1 LRIQLVQR
9 CNSEQVRE
17 EIKNQFISLLVL
29 ALYITAIILLG
40 KNGITKTY
48 TDINLYGGLWYAIVT
63 FILLIIVDDT
73 WFYWSHRFMHNPKI
87 YKYIHA
93 LHHKS
98 LDVNPFSGF
107 SFHVFE
113 VAALFFWLIPFSII
127 IPIYLPV
134 IAIFAIYA
142 AINNVIGRLGY
153 ELYPKWFEKTWL
165 KYKTNS
171 THHNLHHTK
180 YNGNYALHFRFWDIV
195 CGTEFAESEAVVH
208 EIQNRTDAVIKLNNK
223 YISLKISKIVK
234 ETSDVCSMYFNDV
247 PAKFF
252 DYYTGQYI
260 NLRVK
265 IEGQNYDRVFSL
277 SSSPTEDKFLR
288 ITMKLNGMVT
298 NHIFN
303 DAKVGD
309 IVEAFMPLGDFYIHP
324 NPNNSTNYLFVAG
337 GSGITPIFS
346 MIKTVL
352 SKEPK
357 SKVTLFYAN
366 RSEESTIFAK
376 EISELENKFDQFKVV
391 NFISGKRRLDK
402 KTVQEFIENH
412 SNPQIYLCGPAGL
425 KLAIKSYLKEC
436 SVHINNIHDEEFA
449 DAYVKLIPNF
459 FQKRTKSI

>member
-1 LRIQLVQR
+1 MQDFITTLAQGYFIAFISNFPIFAGAYLIFWLLLSKKLTKLRIQLVQR

-165 KYKTNS
+165 KYKNNS

-195 CGTEFAESEAVVH
+195 CGTEFAESEA
-208 EIQNRTDAVIKLNNK
+208 
-223 YISLKISKIVK
+223 
-234 ETSDVCSMYFNDV
+234 CS
-247 PAKFF
+247 P
-252 DYYTGQYI
+252 
-260 NLRVK
+260 
-265 IEGQNYDRVFSL
+265 
-277 SSSPTEDKFLR
+277 
-288 ITMKLNGMVT
+288 
-298 NHIFN
+298 
-303 DAKVGD
+303 
-309 IVEAFMPLGDFYIHP
+309 
-324 NPNNSTNYLFVAG
+324 
-337 GSGITPIFS
+337 
-346 MIKTVL
+346 
-352 SKEPK
+352 
-357 SKVTLFYAN
+357 
-366 RSEESTIFAK
+366 
-376 EISELENKFDQFKVV
+376 
-391 NFISGKRRLDK
+391 
-402 KTVQEFIENH
+402 
-412 SNPQIYLCGPAGL
+412 
-425 KLAIKSYLKEC
+425 
-436 SVHINNIHDEEFA
+436 
-449 DAYVKLIPNF
+449 
-459 FQKRTKSI
+459 